1 MSSKSA
7 SFFRVQVFINF
18 LLNLIFSHVTRQTQV
33 EHPLAARYGQL
44 LNNGANET
52 SSNGNASSS
61 SSSTLTGG
69 GGSSLVAVVA
79 AQQQPIVYQNS
90 ATRVIQP
97 QLATAVVPAVATAT
111 AVNNSAQAFQQQQQQ
126 HIYAN
131 ANQGRALE
139 QSQQPQQQQ
148 QQVGGNGSGNGSA
161 DHVYSNM
168 TEALM
173 QMQHHANPPAKMSS
187 DNLSGIYGNI
197 GCNRSIMLEEM
208 GDVNCIATGPHIA
221 RALPMPIRSGRASEC
236 LVPANPYLN
245 EKIPDWL
252 IIYSKANQEH
262 DHKLKVSGCMSK

>member
-1 MSSKSA
+1 M
-7 SFFRVQVFINF
+7 
-18 LLNLIFSHVTRQTQV
+18 TRQTQV

-44 LNNGANET
+44 LSNFANET
-52 SSNGNASSS
+52 SSNGNASNS

-90 ATRVIQP
+90 STRVIQP
-97 QLATAVVPAVATAT
+97 QFSTAIMPTGTTAT
-111 AVNNSAQAFQQQQQQ
+111 VFNNNNSQTFQQQ

-131 ANQGRALE
+131 ANHERVLE
-139 QSQQPQQQQ
+139 QTQQLQQQ
-148 QQVGGNGSGNGSA
+148 QQVTGNGSGSGGS

-173 QMQHHANPPAKMSS
+173 QMQQHAPASTNTLSSS
-187 DNLSGIYGNI
+187 DNLSSIYGNI
-197 GCNRSIMLEEM
+197 GCNRSILLDEN
-208 GDVNCIATGPHIA
+208 GDMNCVDTGPHYA

-252 IIYSKANQEH
+252 IIYSKASQEH
-262 DHKLKVSGCMSK
+262 DHKLKVRVNST